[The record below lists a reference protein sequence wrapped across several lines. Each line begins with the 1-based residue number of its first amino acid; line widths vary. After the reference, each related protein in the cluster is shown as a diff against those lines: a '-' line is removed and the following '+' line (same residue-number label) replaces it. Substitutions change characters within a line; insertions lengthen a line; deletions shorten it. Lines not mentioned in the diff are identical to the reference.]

1 MLVRQKMTLKERM
14 CREEAELKVI
24 MEQLSALSRDQDPAS
39 QRERERALHGLTTR
53 LVETRCAVDEWLSGH
68 TERDRNALAY
78 KIRVEYPL
86 FSLLDSLAC
95 LSGEFVDWSV
105 RDLSLTLAAAQ

>member
-1 MLVRQKMTLKERM
+1 MTLKQRM
-14 CREEAELKVI
+14 DREEAELKVS
-24 MEQLSALSRDQDPAS
+24 MEQLSALSRDPGPAS
-39 QRERERALHGLTTR
+39 QRARAHALHALTTR
-53 LVETRCAVDEWLSGH
+53 LVETRCAVDAWMAGR

-78 KIRVEYPL
+78 KIRVEYPV

-105 RDLSLTLAAAQ
+105 RDLSLTMAAAQ